1 MVLHQTLG
9 ISVFAVNRKLF
20 QLITDQQVV
29 FGGNNKL
36 KIYGTL
42 DCASGKRMKMA
53 NRVFFTSAKEA
64 VDLGYRPCG
73 HCLKVEYK
81 KWKNG
86 PI

>member
-1 MVLHQTLG
+1 MILHTALG
-9 ISVFAVNRKLF
+9 TSVFGANRKLF
-20 QLITDQQVV
+20 QLIVDQQIR
-29 FGGNNKL
+29 FAGNSKL

-42 DCASGKRMKMA
+42 NCASGKRMKMA

-73 HCLKVEYK
+73 HCLKIVYK

-86 PI
+86 SI